1 MIVVSTLGTRTH
13 TVLGETIYPLRSFVS
28 PNLGFQFQY
37 PGVWGEP
44 TGSGSLVSFVI
55 RDPFSRSID
64 LFIIRIDVF
73 TLNGSG
79 LQESCNCK
87 TLIDFVRWDYD
98 RKFKIDND
106 VIVLNQTRLVN
117 NYNSWQMKL
126 NSITETGRTEKLL
139 VWTIDG
145 NRGYRF
151 QYSAP
156 EHRFMEYLA
165 GFEHMLNSFKLPE
178 HSEGIKP
185 TCMLFNLICF

>member
-1 MIVVSTLGTRTH
+1 MSTLGAHTH
-13 TVLGETIYPLRSFVS
+13 TVLGETNYPLRSFVS

-126 NSITETGRTEKLL
+126 NSITETGPTEKLL

-165 GFEHMLNSFKLPE
+165 GFEHMLKSFKLAE

>member
-1 MIVVSTLGTRTH
+1 MSALSAHTH
-13 TVLGETIYPLRSFVS
+13 TVLGETNFRLRTFVS

-37 PGVWGEP
+37 PDVWGEP

-64 LFIIRIDVF
+64 LFIIQIHVF

-106 VIVLNQTRLVN
+106 VTVLNQTRLVN
-117 NYNSWQMKL
+117 NHNSWQMKV
-126 NSITETGRTEKLL
+126 NSITETGPTEKLL
-139 VWTIDG
+139 VWTTDG
-145 NRGYRF
+145 NMGYRF

-156 EHRFMEYLA
+156 EHRFMEYFA
-165 GFEHMLNSFKLPE
+165 GFEDMLKSFKLRE